1 MLKLESLRVSYGAIQ
16 AVRDV
21 SLEIRTGEIVTI
33 IGANGAGKSTLLKA
47 VAGLEPAQDGRITF
61 MDRDITQLPAHQR
74 VGLGLALSPEGRGVF
89 ADQTVYDNLLL
100 GGYARRKDRDA
111 IAVGVERGYALFPR
125 LRERRDQLAGTLS
138 GGEQQMLAMAR
149 ALMCEPRLLCLDEP
163 SLGLAPL
170 IVQDIFAAIRQLR
183 DDGLT
188 IVLVEQMANQA
199 LGVADRAYVLE
210 TGRVTLS
217 GTGAQLLSDPKVRAA
232 YLGSH

>member
-111 IAVGVERGYALFPR
+111 IAAGVERGYALF
-125 LRERRDQLAGTLS
+125 RDCANGATS
-138 GGEQQMLAMAR
+138 WPAR
-149 ALMCEPRLLCLDEP
+149 CP
-163 SLGLAPL
+163 
-170 IVQDIFAAIRQLR
+170 AASSRCWR
-183 DDGLT
+183 W
-188 IVLVEQMANQA
+188 
-199 LGVADRAYVLE
+199 R
-210 TGRVTLS
+210 GR
-217 GTGAQLLSDPKVRAA
+217 
-232 YLGSH
+232 